1 MAGGAALLGAPSFV
15 TRASAAPKPNFDL
28 LIRGGKVVDPSQNL
42 SAVRDLA
49 IRDGVIAD
57 IGTDLSG
64 PAARVLD
71 ASGKIVTP
79 GLIDSHVHIYEG
91 VGFLSIPADDAGI
104 ARGATTIID
113 AGSAG
118 ATTFPGFRRWIVPG
132 ARTRVKALLNLS
144 CIGLT
149 NRMEL
154 PHMSFADVKACSQ
167 IIEENRDTIL
177 GVKVRM
183 TDEIV
188 DHKDLEA
195 LKLARQAADAAQ
207 VPVVLH
213 LAPTFSSVKDIF
225 ALMRPGDVVTHVFR
239 EKHGILDDNGKVLP
253 ETRELIARGVYLDI
267 GHGGAHFSFETAE
280 RALDQGILPDT
291 ISTDLHMRIATEGPV
306 FGLPTTLSKF
316 LCLGMSLEQV
326 IARGA
331 TTPGKI
337 YGFGEPLG
345 TLQVGAPAD
354 VSIFGFSDEETD
366 FVDSR
371 RQTRRGKRGLV
382 VHRTIRGGEVCE
394 A

>member
-1 MAGGAALLGAPSFV
+1 
-15 TRASAAPKPNFDL
+15 
-28 LIRGGKVVDPSQNL
+28 
-42 SAVRDLA
+42 
-49 IRDGVIAD
+49 
-57 IGTDLSG
+57 
-64 PAARVLD
+64 
-71 ASGKIVTP
+71 VTP

-91 VGFLSIPADDAGI
+91 VGFLSIPADEAGI

-118 ATTFPGFRRWIVPG
+118 ATTFPGFHRWIVP
-132 ARTRVKALLNLS
+132 AETRVKALLNIS

-154 PHMSFADVKACSQ
+154 PHMSFADVRACSQ

-195 LKLARQAADAAQ
+195 LKLARQAADAAK

-239 EKHGILDDNGKVLP
+239 EKHGILDENGKVLP

-280 RALDQGILPDT
+280 RAMDQGVLPDT
-291 ISTDLHMRIATEGPV
+291 ISTDLHMRIATQGPV

-316 LCLGMSLEQV
+316 LCLGMTLEQA
-326 IARGA
+326 IERGA

-337 YGFGEPLG
+337 YGFGESLG
-345 TLQVGAPAD
+345 TLQIGAPAD
-354 VSIFGFSDEETD
+354 VSIFDLSNDEID

-371 RQTRRGKRGLV
+371 GQTRRGKRGLV
-382 VHRTIRGGEVCE
+382 VHRTIRGGKVCG
-394 A
+394 